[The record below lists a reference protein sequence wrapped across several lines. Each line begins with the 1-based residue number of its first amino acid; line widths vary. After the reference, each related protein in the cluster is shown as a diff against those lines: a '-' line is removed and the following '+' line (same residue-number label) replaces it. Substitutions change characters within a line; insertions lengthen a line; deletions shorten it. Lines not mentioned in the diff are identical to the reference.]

1 MCKQNIHYLSTCGG
15 SWFSLV
21 EKNMLSSTAN
31 LHKHA
36 YCTSTIA
43 LKGIFQASLSPL
55 FLNSNGNEIQV
66 ELDSKNLLNENFF
79 YNFFLSLYSEVF
91 QSVRYVNEVSQ
102 LCHNINKSSTHYLTI
117 QTDSTFRAKALRREL
132 MTNYI
137 VTNSRRRAFA
147 RNVES
152 VSFR

>member
-1 MCKQNIHYLSTCGG
+1 MCNQNIHYLSTCGG

-36 YCTSTIA
+36 YCMTTIA
-43 LKGIFQASLSPL
+43 LKGIFQVSLSPL

-66 ELDSKNLLNENFF
+66 ELDSKNLLNGNFF
-79 YNFFLSLYSEVF
+79 LQLFLSLYSEVF

-102 LCHNINKSSTHYLTI
+102 LCHNINKQQKFYSLPKRYKQI
-117 QTDSTFRAKALRREL
+117 RRFEQRPFVG
-132 MTNYI
+132 N
-137 VTNSRRRAFA
+137 
-147 RNVES
+147 
-152 VSFR
+152 